1 MLEIGNN
8 IGDTNYKV
16 AQDVCLEGVHYIFG
30 VDEKVKESYC
40 ICNMITDGLFKRY
53 DDCIAGG
60 DYLAVLNEWNFR
72 IANAISE
79 LQEMQRDIKDFAVCD
94 KSFVEPINCSTS
106 INKKVIVI
114 KPNVLYPESRFSQK
128 QLQFVV
134 GGFGAEGNSRGNA
147 VMCINIDN
155 NKAERFDRSD
165 VLGILRDDKI
175 PSWAKDKIRDL
186 QKNIAEP
193 IVASAGINYIRK

>member
-16 AQDVCLEGVHYIFG
+16 TQDVCLKGLHYIFG

-40 ICNMITDGLFKRY
+40 VCNMITDGLFKRY
-53 DDCIAGG
+53 DDCIAGD
-60 DYLAVLNEWNFR
+60 DYLDILNEWNSR

-114 KPNVLYPESRFSQK
+114 KPNVLYPESRFSQN

-193 IVASAGINYIRK
+193 IVASAEINYIRK